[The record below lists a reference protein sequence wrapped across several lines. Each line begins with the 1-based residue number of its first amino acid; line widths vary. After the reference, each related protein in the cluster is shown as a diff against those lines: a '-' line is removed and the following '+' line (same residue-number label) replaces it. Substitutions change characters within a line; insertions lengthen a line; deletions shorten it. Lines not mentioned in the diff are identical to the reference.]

1 MSNFIQMSGSSLTGS
16 EGATGYSVGAAEFS
30 LLEAIT
36 STAAEINYLDIDDLA
51 KADLQKLA
59 DITATAAEIND
70 LTSNAVDASDLTKL
84 SNVSATAAELN
95 YLDNDDLESA
105 DFVKLAAV
113 TANATELN
121 YTDVTTLGTAQAS
134 KAVTVDASS
143 KITLGAVEIEGSAFD
158 IDGGTADALV
168 IGGSTPAAASVTTLG
183 ASGASTLAAASF
195 SGAIDANS
203 TSDFQGDMNL
213 QAAIAVAGSATLAAA
228 SFSGAIDANS
238 TSDFQGDMNLQ
249 AALAVAGA
257 ATMAA
262 VTATTVSGSG
272 AASLASLH
280 CDSVNL
286 DGGVIDGVVIGG
298 ATPAA
303 ASVTT
308 LGASG
313 ASTLAAASFSGAIDA
328 NSTSDFQGD
337 MNLQAAL
344 AVAGASTLAAVN
356 ASGVVD
362 ISDTTDAS
370 DASGDTGALRCE
382 GGASIAKKLYVGTD
396 LDVDGTA
403 NLDIVDIDGAV
414 DMATTLAVAG
424 AATLAGASFSGA
436 IDANSTSDFQGA
448 MNLQA
453 GITIAGA
460 IDANSTSDFQG
471 DMNLQAALAV
481 AGAST
486 MASVAV
492 SGVAGFAG
500 GYGSSGVSINADGD
514 LLANGDLTVDG
525 AANFGAANGYAGD
538 GVSVSAVGAVS
549 MKGALTVGASGAGV
563 DAIMYGAAAGESWA
577 YSAANNVV
585 SHLDSS
591 GNAIYT
597 LGGDASSEYALDV
610 ADGASNIN
618 KVRAGAFVTYS
629 DRNLKTEIAPMS
641 DSLKKVMKLDA
652 VSYKLKSGGTE
663 APREI
668 GFLAQE
674 VAAVVPEVCAFDA
687 KGESRGIDYSRMS
700 TLLAGALKAQQE
712 QIAQLKEIVAKLQK

>member
-1 MSNFIQMSGSSLTGS
+1 MSNFIQLSGSSLTGS

-84 SNVSATAAELN
+84 SNVTAT
-95 YLDNDDLESA
+95 
-105 DFVKLAAV
+105 
-113 TANATELN
+113 ATELN

-257 ATMAA
+257 STLAAASFSGAIDANSTSDFQGDMNLQAALAVAGAATMAA

-344 AVAGASTLAAVN
+344 AVAGAS
-356 ASGVVD
+356 
-362 ISDTTDAS
+362 
-370 DASGDTGALRCE
+370 
-382 GGASIAKKLYVGTD
+382 
-396 LDVDGTA
+396 
-403 NLDIVDIDGAV
+403 
-414 DMATTLAVAG
+414 
-424 AATLAGASFSGA
+424 TLAGASFSGA

-700 TLLAGALKAQQE
+700 ALLADAVKSQQE